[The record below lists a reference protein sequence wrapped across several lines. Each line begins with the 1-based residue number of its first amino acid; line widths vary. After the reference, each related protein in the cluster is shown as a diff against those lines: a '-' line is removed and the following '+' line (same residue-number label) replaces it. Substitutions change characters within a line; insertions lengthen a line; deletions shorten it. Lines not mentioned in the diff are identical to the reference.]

1 MRLVVGTA
9 NASCGIPASGQFSKW
24 ADCVDLVREH
34 ERSEQVRY
42 DVLLKTRPDVL
53 WPGPLLTGMCPPMW
67 KARPLPRPACPSK
80 PADWPHVMYSEYYSV
95 APWPVSWLRLE
106 ATLGLP

>member
-34 ERSEQVRY
+34 ERSGQVRY

-53 WPGPLLTGMCPPMW
+53 WLGPLLTGMRPPMW

-80 PADWPHVMYSEYYSV
+80 PADWPM
-95 APWPVSWLRLE
+95 
-106 ATLGLP
+106 